1 LFAEKQKMETADICL
16 FFNRN
21 TRIHPKGHIGLL
33 LPTNQHM
40 RRKDRKKIKEKG
52 GRQNKTNKKANTH
65 TQISNQ
71 RRVDT

>member
-1 LFAEKQKMETADICL
+1 
-16 FFNRN
+16 
-21 TRIHPKGHIGLL
+21 
-33 LPTNQHM
+33 M
-40 RRKDRKKIKEKG
+40 RRKDRKKIIEKG